1 MQIVQINKQRKHK
14 GQFTQ
19 EQLLKLMGDIDGQ
32 PDWRSDANT
41 AAAYYDGDQLPP
53 QVIQVLQQRGQPPEC
68 QNLIAPAIDSVL
80 GTEAKTRSDLRVE
93 ANFQNDETEK
103 LAEALNAEFYTVCQE
118 MRIDRVRSDAYAGQI
133 KTGLSW
139 VEVRRNPDVT
149 GSRYIAE
156 EINRNEVYWDWT
168 SRRPDLRDCRWL
180 MRKRWMDVDEA
191 IMLFPQ
197 RAEVLQCA
205 VGQLWDDFADTD
217 RLQGNDSDLEKGW
230 GEMQNWSRQ
239 ESEYMSVGRDRLMLY
254 VIYYRVYERIPMME
268 LPTGKFVEYDKNNIA
283 HAVAVGSGRVS
294 VTMQLVSFIRESWWA
309 GPYHLGDRACD
320 APQGMFPLV
329 PFWGFRKDKNGIP
342 YGLVSRMISAQN
354 SYNFRH
360 LKITWLMQA
369 KQIVMDDD
377 ATNMSREQVRE
388 EANRPDGVI
397 VLNADRKNKTKASD
411 ALQINSDSSVSAQQM
426 QVMEY
431 DRQNIQDC
439 AGIYSSYMGQD
450 SNAISGI
457 AVSNLVEQ
465 SSTTLAEINDN
476 YTMACN
482 ALGELILNYLLEDLK
497 KRTDYSIVINR
508 KDKRRRKIVTINVK
522 GDDGAITNDIS
533 RLDARIV
540 LAPIDSTPAYRAQLA
555 DRLIGIIQKLPAQ
568 AQSAVIDLVLE
579 LVEIPNKDEFVDR
592 VSRAMGTQDPEYM
605 TDEEK
610 QAAQQQAKLNE
621 FAQALQFKAQIAE
634 IQNKDADTAN
644 KQASANKSQ
653 ATADGQKYSDGLTMA
668 QTGQIMQQMQINQ
681 QQITEMGQQMMQ
693 MQQLIAQ
700 LVSSGARLELG
711 AKASA

>member
-1 MQIVQINKQRKHK
+1 MKIIEISKNRQHR

-19 EQLLKLMGDIDGQ
+19 EQLLNIMGDIDGQ
-32 PDWRSDANT
+32 PDWRTDANRCC
-41 AAAYYDGDQLPP
+41 AYYDGDQIPP
-53 QVIQVLQQRGQPPEC
+53 QVAAVLEERGQPVEC

-93 ANFQNDETEK
+93 ANYENDDMEK

-133 KTGLSW
+133 KAGLSW

-149 GSRYIAE
+149 GPRYIAE
-156 EINRNEVYWDWT
+156 QINRNEVDWDWL
-168 SRRPDLRDCRWL
+168 SKKPDLRDARWV
-180 MRKRWMDVDEA
+180 RRRRWIDLDEA
-191 IMLFPQ
+191 VMLFPQ
-197 RAEVLQCA
+197 RAETLKNA
-205 VGQLWDDFADTD
+205 VGTWDTFDDIERID
-217 RLQGNDSDLEKGW
+217 GDDVDLRSGW
-230 GEMQNWSRQ
+230 EERQTWSRN
-239 ESEYMSVGRDRLMLY
+239 EAEYLSTSRDRIMLY
-254 VIYYRVYERIPMME
+254 VIYYRVYERIPMLA
-268 LPTGKFVEYDKNNIA
+268 LPTGKMVEYDKNNIT
-283 HAVAVGSGRVS
+283 HAVAVASGRVK
-294 VTMQLVSFIRESWWA
+294 VEMRLVSFIRESWWA
-309 GPYHLGDRACD
+309 GPYHLGDRPCD

-329 PFWGFRKDKNGIP
+329 PFWGFRKDQSGVP

-360 LKITWLMQA
+360 LKVTWLLQA
-369 KQIVMDDD
+369 SQVIMDSD
-377 ATNMSREQVRE
+377 ATNMTAEQVRK
-388 EANRPDGVI
+388 EANRPDGVFI
-397 VLNADRKNKTKASD
+397 LNADRKNKTKAAD
-411 ALQINSDSSVSAQQM
+411 ALQINRDSSVSAQQM
-426 QVMEY
+426 QIMEY

-450 SNAISGI
+450 SSGVVSGI

-482 ALGELILNYLLEDLK
+482 ALGELVLNYLLEDLK
-497 KRTDYSIVINR
+497 QMTNYTIVVNR
-508 KDKRRRKIVTINVK
+508 KDKRRRKVVTINTP
-522 GDDGAITNDIS
+522 GDDGKITNDIS

-555 DRLIGIIQKLPAQ
+555 DRLIGIIQKLPPQ

-579 LVEIPNKDEFVDR
+579 LVEIPNKDEFIDR
-592 VSRAMGTQDPEYM
+592 VSRAMGTQDPQYM

-621 FAQALQFKAQIAE
+621 FAQALQFKQQIAE

-644 KQASANKSQ
+644 KQASASKSS
-653 ATADGQKYSDGLTMA
+653 ASANSQKYSDGLTMA
-668 QTGQIMQQMQINQ
+668 QTGQIMQQMEMTQQTITQ
-681 QQITEMGQQMMQ
+681 QGQQIQQL
-693 MQQLIAQ
+693 QQLIIQ
-700 LVSSGARLELG
+700 LVSSGAKMELG
-711 AKASA
+711 S

>member
-1 MQIVQINKQRKHK
+1 MKIIEISKNRQHR

-19 EQLLKLMGDIDGQ
+19 EQLLNIMGDIDGQ
-32 PDWRSDANT
+32 PDWRTDANRCC
-41 AAAYYDGDQLPP
+41 AYYDGDQIPP
-53 QVIQVLQQRGQPPEC
+53 QVAAVLEERGQPVEC

-80 GTEAKTRSDLRVE
+80 GTEAKTRSDMRVE
-93 ANFQNDETEK
+93 ANYENDDMEK

-133 KTGLSW
+133 KAGLSW

-149 GSRYIAE
+149 GPRYIAE
-156 EINRNEVYWDWT
+156 QINRNEVDWDWL
-168 SRRPDLRDCRWL
+168 SKKPDLRDARWV
-180 MRKRWMDVDEA
+180 RRRRWIDLDEA
-191 IMLFPQ
+191 VMLFPQ
-197 RAEVLQCA
+197 RAETLKNA
-205 VGQLWDDFADTD
+205 VGTWDTFDDIERID
-217 RLQGNDSDLEKGW
+217 GDDVDLRSGW
-230 GEMQNWSRQ
+230 EERQTWSRN
-239 ESEYMSVGRDRLMLY
+239 EAEYLSTSRDRIMLY
-254 VIYYRVYERIPMME
+254 VIYYRVYERIPMLA
-268 LPTGKFVEYDKNNIA
+268 LPTGKLVEYDKNNIT
-283 HAVAVGSGRVS
+283 HAVAVASGRVK
-294 VTMQLVSFIRESWWA
+294 VEMRLVSFIRESWWA
-309 GPYHLGDRACD
+309 GPYHLGDRPCD

-329 PFWGFRKDKNGIP
+329 PFWGFRKDQSGIP

-360 LKITWLMQA
+360 LKVTWLLQA
-369 KQIVMDDD
+369 SQVIMDSD
-377 ATNMSREQVRE
+377 ATNMTAEQVRK
-388 EANRPDGVI
+388 EANRPDGVF
-397 VLNADRKNKTKASD
+397 VLNADRKNKTKAAD
-411 ALQINSDSSVSAQQM
+411 ALQINRDSSVSAQQM
-426 QVMEY
+426 QIMEY

-450 SNAISGI
+450 SSGVVSGI

-482 ALGELILNYLLEDLK
+482 ALGELVLNYLLEDLK
-497 KRTDYSIVINR
+497 QITNYTIVVNR
-508 KDKRRRKIVTINVK
+508 KDKRRRKVVTINTP
-522 GDDGAITNDIS
+522 GDDGKITNDIS

-555 DRLIGIIQKLPAQ
+555 DRLIGIIQKLPPQ

-579 LVEIPNKDEFVDR
+579 LVEVPNKDEFVDR
-592 VSRAMGTQDPEYM
+592 VSRAMGTQDPQYM

-621 FAQALQFKAQIAE
+621 FAQALQFKQQIAE

-653 ATADGQKYSDGLTMA
+653 ASADGQKYSDGLTMA
-668 QTGQIMQQMQINQ
+668 QTGQIMQQMEMNQ
-681 QQITEMGQQMMQ
+681 QQISMMGEQMKQ
-693 MQQLIAQ
+693 MQSLITQLIT
-700 LVSSGARLELG
+700 SGARIEME
-711 AKASA
+711 KS

>member
-1 MQIVQINKQRKHK
+1 MKLIEISKNRQHR

-19 EQLLKLMGDIDGQ
+19 TQLLNLMGDIDGQ
-32 PDWRSDANT
+32 PDWRTDANRCC
-41 AAAYYDGDQLPP
+41 AYYDGDQIPP
-53 QVIQVLQQRGQPPEC
+53 QVAAVLEERGQPVEC

-93 ANFQNDETEK
+93 ANYENDDMEK

-133 KTGLSW
+133 KAGLSW

-149 GSRYIAE
+149 GPRYIAE
-156 EINRNEVYWDWT
+156 QINRNEVDWDWL
-168 SRRPDLRDCRWL
+168 SKKPDLRDARWV
-180 MRKRWMDVDEA
+180 RRRRWIDLDDAV
-191 IMLFPQ
+191 MLFPQ
-197 RAEVLQCA
+197 RAETLKNA
-205 VGQLWDDFADTD
+205 VGTWDTFDDIERID
-217 RLQGNDSDLEKGW
+217 GDDVDLRSGW
-230 GEMQNWSRQ
+230 EERQTWSRN
-239 ESEYMSVGRDRLMLY
+239 EAEYLSTSRDRIMLY
-254 VIYYRVYERIPMME
+254 VIYYRVYERIPMLA
-268 LPTGKFVEYDKNNIA
+268 LPTGKMVEYDKNNIT
-283 HAVAVGSGRVS
+283 HAVAVASGRVK
-294 VTMQLVSFIRESWWA
+294 VEMRLVSFIRESWWA
-309 GPYHLGDRACD
+309 GPYHLGDRPCD

-329 PFWGFRKDKNGIP
+329 PFWGFRKDQSGIP

-360 LKITWLMQA
+360 LKVTWLLQA
-369 KQIVMDDD
+369 SQVIMDSD
-377 ATNMSREQVRE
+377 ATNMTVEQVRK
-388 EANRPDGVI
+388 EANRPDGVFI
-397 VLNADRKNKTKASD
+397 LNADRKNKTKAAD
-411 ALQINSDSSVSAQQM
+411 ALQINRDSSVSAQQM
-426 QVMEY
+426 QIMEY

-450 SNAISGI
+450 SSGVVSGI

-482 ALGELILNYLLEDLK
+482 ALGELVLNYLLEDLK
-497 KRTDYSIVINR
+497 QMTNYTIVVNR
-508 KDKRRRKIVTINVK
+508 KDKRRRKVVTINTP
-522 GDDGAITNDIS
+522 GDDGKITNDIS

-555 DRLIGIIQKLPAQ
+555 DRLIGIIQKLPPQ

-579 LVEIPNKDEFVDR
+579 LVEIPNKDEFIDR
-592 VSRAMGTQDPEYM
+592 VSRAMGTQDPQYM

-621 FAQALQFKAQIAE
+621 FAQALQFKQQIAE
-634 IQNKDADTAN
+634 IQNKDADTAS

-653 ATADGQKYSDGLTMA
+653 ASADGQKYSDGLTMA
-668 QTGQIMQQMQINQ
+668 QTGQIMQQMELTQQTITQ
-681 QQITEMGQQMMQ
+681 QGQQI
-693 MQQLIAQ
+693 QQLQQII
-700 LVSSGARLELG
+700 LKFVNEKG
-711 AKASA
+711 

>member
-1 MQIVQINKQRKHK
+1 MKLIEISKNRQHR

-19 EQLLKLMGDIDGQ
+19 SQLLNLMGDIDGQ
-32 PDWRSDANT
+32 PDWRTDANRCS
-41 AAAYYDGDQLPP
+41 AYYDGDQIPP
-53 QVIQVLQQRGQPPEC
+53 QVAAVLEERGQPVEC

-93 ANFQNDETEK
+93 ANYENDDMEK

-133 KTGLSW
+133 KAGLSW

-149 GSRYIAE
+149 GPRYIAE
-156 EINRNEVYWDWT
+156 QINRNEVDWDWL
-168 SRRPDLRDCRWL
+168 SKKPDLRDARWV
-180 MRKRWMDVDEA
+180 RRRRWIDLDEA
-191 IMLFPQ
+191 VLLFPQ
-197 RAEVLQCA
+197 RAETLKNA
-205 VGQLWDDFADTD
+205 VGTWDTFDDIERID
-217 RLQGNDSDLEKGW
+217 GDDVDLRSGW
-230 GEMQNWSRQ
+230 EERQMWSRN
-239 ESEYMSVGRDRLMLY
+239 EAEYLSTSRDRIMLY
-254 VIYYRVYERIPMME
+254 VIYYRVYERIPMLA
-268 LPTGKFVEYDKNNIA
+268 LPTGKMVEYDKNNVA
-283 HAVAVGSGRVS
+283 HAVAVASGRVK
-294 VTMQLVSFIRESWWA
+294 VEMRLVSFIRESWWA
-309 GPYHLGDRACD
+309 GPYHLGDRPCD

-329 PFWGFRKDKNGIP
+329 PFWGFRKDQSGIP

-360 LKITWLMQA
+360 LKVTWLLQA
-369 KQIVMDDD
+369 SQVIMDSD
-377 ATNMSREQVRE
+377 ATNMTAEQVRK
-388 EANRPDGVI
+388 EANRPDGVF
-397 VLNADRKNKTKASD
+397 VLNADRKNKTKAAD
-411 ALQINSDSSVSAQQM
+411 ALQINRDSSVSAQQM

-450 SNAISGI
+450 TSGVVSGI

-482 ALGELILNYLLEDLK
+482 ALGELVLNYLLEDLK
-497 KRTDYSIVINR
+497 QKTSYTIVVNR
-508 KDKRRRKIVTINVK
+508 KDKRRRKVVTINTP
-522 GDDGAITNDIS
+522 GDDGKITNDIS

-555 DRLIGIIQKLPAQ
+555 DRLIGIIQKLPPQ

-579 LVEIPNKDEFVDR
+579 LVEIPNKDEFIDR
-592 VSRAMGTQDPEYM
+592 VSRALGTQDPQYM

-610 QAAQQQAKLNE
+610 QASQQQAKLNE
-621 FAQALQFKAQIAE
+621 FAQALQFKQQIAE
-634 IQNKDADTAN
+634 IQNKDADTAS

-653 ATADGQKYSDGLTMA
+653 ASADGQKYSDGLTMA
-668 QTGQIMQQMQINQ
+668 QTGQIMQQMELTQQTITQ
-681 QQITEMGQQMMQ
+681 QGQQIQQL
-693 MQQLIAQ
+693 QQLIIQ
-700 LVSSGARLELG
+700 IISRGPEIELQ
-711 AKASA
+711 K

>member
-1 MQIVQINKQRKHK
+1 MKLIEISKNRQHR

-19 EQLLKLMGDIDGQ
+19 TQLLNLMGDIDGQ
-32 PDWRSDANT
+32 PDWRTDANRCC
-41 AAAYYDGDQLPP
+41 AYYDGDQIPP
-53 QVIQVLQQRGQPPEC
+53 QVAAVLEERGQPVEC

-93 ANFQNDETEK
+93 ANYENDDMEK

-133 KTGLSW
+133 KAGLSW

-149 GSRYIAE
+149 GPRYIAE
-156 EINRNEVYWDWT
+156 QINRNEVDWDWL
-168 SRRPDLRDCRWL
+168 SKKPDLRDARWV
-180 MRKRWMDVDEA
+180 RRRRWIDLDEA
-191 IMLFPQ
+191 VMLFPQ
-197 RAEVLQCA
+197 RAETLKNA
-205 VGQLWDDFADTD
+205 VGTWDTFDDIERID
-217 RLQGNDSDLEKGW
+217 GDDVDLRSGW
-230 GEMQNWSRQ
+230 EERQTWSRN
-239 ESEYMSVGRDRLMLY
+239 EAEYLSTSRDRIMLY
-254 VIYYRVYERIPMME
+254 VIYYRVYERIPMLA
-268 LPTGKFVEYDKNNIA
+268 LPTGKMVEYDKNNIA
-283 HAVAVGSGRVS
+283 HAVAVASGRVK
-294 VTMQLVSFIRESWWA
+294 VEMRLVSFIRESWWA
-309 GPYHLGDRACD
+309 GPYHLGDRPCD

-329 PFWGFRKDKNGIP
+329 PFWGFRKDQSGIP

-360 LKITWLMQA
+360 LKVTWLLQA
-369 KQIVMDDD
+369 SQVIMDSD
-377 ATNMSREQVRE
+377 ATNMTAEQVRK
-388 EANRPDGVI
+388 EANRPDGVF
-397 VLNADRKNKTKASD
+397 VLNADRKNKAKAAD
-411 ALQINSDSSVSAQQM
+411 ALQINRDSSVSAQQM

-450 SNAISGI
+450 TSGVVSGI

-482 ALGELILNYLLEDLK
+482 ALGELVLNYLLEDLK
-497 KRTDYSIVINR
+497 QKTSYTIVVNR
-508 KDKRRRKIVTINVK
+508 KDKRRRKVVTINTP
-522 GDDGAITNDIS
+522 GDDGKITNDIS

-555 DRLIGIIQKLPAQ
+555 DRLIGIIQKLPPQ

-579 LVEIPNKDEFVDR
+579 LVEIPNKDEFIDR
-592 VSRAMGTQDPEYM
+592 VSRALGTQDPQYM

-610 QAAQQQAKLNE
+610 QASQQQAKLNE
-621 FAQALQFKAQIAE
+621 FAQALQFKQQIAE
-634 IQNKDADTAN
+634 IQNKDADTAS

-653 ATADGQKYSDGLTMA
+653 ASADGQKYSDGLTMA
-668 QTGQIMQQMQINQ
+668 QTGQIMQQMELTQQTITQQGAQIQ
-681 QQITEMGQQMMQ
+681 QL
-693 MQQLIAQ
+693 QQLIIQ
-700 LVSSGARLELG
+700 LVNNGAKRELG
-711 AKASA
+711 S

>member
-1 MQIVQINKQRKHK
+1 MKLIEISKNRQHR

-19 EQLLKLMGDIDGQ
+19 TQLLNLMGDIDGQ
-32 PDWRSDANT
+32 PDWRTDANRCC
-41 AAAYYDGDQLPP
+41 AYYDGDQIPP
-53 QVIQVLQQRGQPPEC
+53 QVAAVLEERGQPVEC

-93 ANFQNDETEK
+93 ANYENDDMEK

-133 KTGLSW
+133 KAGLSW

-149 GSRYIAE
+149 GPRYIAE
-156 EINRNEVYWDWT
+156 QINRNEVDWDWL
-168 SRRPDLRDCRWL
+168 SKKPDLRDARWV
-180 MRKRWMDVDEA
+180 RRRRWIDLDEA
-191 IMLFPQ
+191 VMLFPQ
-197 RAEVLQCA
+197 RAETLKNA
-205 VGQLWDDFADTD
+205 VGTWDTFDDIERID
-217 RLQGNDSDLEKGW
+217 GDDVDLRSGW
-230 GEMQNWSRQ
+230 EERQTWSRN
-239 ESEYMSVGRDRLMLY
+239 EAEYLSTSRDRIMLY
-254 VIYYRVYERIPMME
+254 VIYYRVYEHIPMLA
-268 LPTGKFVEYDKNNIA
+268 LPTGKMVEYDKNNIT
-283 HAVAVGSGRVS
+283 HAVAVASGRVKIE
-294 VTMQLVSFIRESWWA
+294 MRLVSFIRESWWA
-309 GPYHLGDRACD
+309 GPYHLGDRPCD

-329 PFWGFRKDKNGIP
+329 PFWGFRKDQSGIP

-360 LKITWLMQA
+360 LKVTWLLQA
-369 KQIVMDDD
+369 SQVIMDSD
-377 ATNMSREQVRE
+377 ATNMTAEQVRK
-388 EANRPDGVI
+388 EANRPDGVF
-397 VLNADRKNKTKASD
+397 VLNADRKNKTKAAD
-411 ALQINSDSSVSAQQM
+411 ALQINRDSSVSAQQM

-450 SNAISGI
+450 ASGVVSGI

-482 ALGELILNYLLEDLK
+482 ALGELVLNYLLEDLK
-497 KRTDYSIVINR
+497 QKTSYTIVVNR
-508 KDKRRRKIVTINVK
+508 KDKRRRKVVTINTP
-522 GDDGAITNDIS
+522 GDDGKITNDIS

-555 DRLIGIIQKLPAQ
+555 DRLIGIIQKLPPQ

-579 LVEIPNKDEFVDR
+579 LVEIPNKDEFIDR
-592 VSRAMGTQDPEYM
+592 VSRALGTQDPQYM

-610 QAAQQQAKLNE
+610 QASQQQAKLNE
-621 FAQALQFKAQIAE
+621 FAQALQFKQQIAE
-634 IQNKDADTAN
+634 IQNKDADTAS

-653 ATADGQKYSDGLTMA
+653 ASADGQKYSDGLTMA
-668 QTGQIMQQMQINQ
+668 QTGQIMQQMELTQQTITQ
-681 QQITEMGQQMMQ
+681 QGQQI
-693 MQQLIAQ
+693 QQLQQLVIQ
-700 LVSSGARLELG
+700 LVSGG
-711 AKASA
+711 AKMELES

>member
-1 MQIVQINKQRKHK
+1 MKLIEISKNRQHR

-19 EQLLKLMGDIDGQ
+19 SQLLNLMGDIDGQ
-32 PDWRSDANT
+32 PDWRTDANRCC
-41 AAAYYDGDQLPP
+41 AYYDGDQIPP
-53 QVIQVLQQRGQPPEC
+53 QVAAVLEERGQPVEC

-93 ANFQNDETEK
+93 ANYENDDMEK

-133 KTGLSW
+133 KAGLSW

-149 GSRYIAE
+149 GPRYIAE
-156 EINRNEVYWDWT
+156 QINRNEVDWDWL
-168 SRRPDLRDCRWL
+168 SKKPDLRDARWV
-180 MRKRWMDVDEA
+180 RRRRWIDLDEA
-191 IMLFPQ
+191 VMLFPQ
-197 RAEVLQCA
+197 RAETLKNA
-205 VGQLWDDFADTD
+205 VGTWDTFDDIERID
-217 RLQGNDSDLEKGW
+217 GDDVDLRSGW
-230 GEMQNWSRQ
+230 EERQTWSRN
-239 ESEYMSVGRDRLMLY
+239 EAEYLSTSRDRIMLY
-254 VIYYRVYERIPMME
+254 VIYYRVYERIPMLA
-268 LPTGKFVEYDKNNIA
+268 LPTGKMVEYDKNNIT
-283 HAVAVGSGRVS
+283 HAVAVASGRVK
-294 VTMQLVSFIRESWWA
+294 VEMRLISFIRESWWA
-309 GPYHLGDRACD
+309 GPYHLGDRPCD

-329 PFWGFRKDKNGIP
+329 PFWGFRKDQSGIP

-360 LKITWLMQA
+360 LKVTWLLQA
-369 KQIVMDDD
+369 SQVIMDSD
-377 ATNMSREQVRE
+377 ATNMTAEQVRK
-388 EANRPDGVI
+388 EANRPDGVF
-397 VLNADRKNKTKASD
+397 VLNADRKNKTKAAD
-411 ALQINSDSSVSAQQM
+411 ALQINRDSSVSAQQM

-450 SNAISGI
+450 TSGVVSGI

-482 ALGELILNYLLEDLK
+482 ALGELVLNYLLEDLK
-497 KRTDYSIVINR
+497 QKTSYTIVVNR
-508 KDKRRRKIVTINVK
+508 KDKRRRKVVTINTP
-522 GDDGAITNDIS
+522 GDDGKITNNIS

-555 DRLIGIIQKLPAQ
+555 DRLIGIIQKLPPQ

-579 LVEIPNKDEFVDR
+579 LVEIPNKDEFIDR
-592 VSRAMGTQDPEYM
+592 VSRALGTQDPQYM

-610 QAAQQQAKLNE
+610 KASQQQAKLNE
-621 FAQALQFKAQIAE
+621 FAQALQFKQQIAE
-634 IQNKDADTAN
+634 IQNKDADTAS

-653 ATADGQKYSDGLTMA
+653 ASADGQKYADGLTMA
-668 QTGQIMQQMQINQ
+668 QTGQIMQQMELTQQTITQ
-681 QQITEMGQQMMQ
+681 QGQQIQQL
-693 MQQLIAQ
+693 QQLIIQ
-700 LVSSGARLELG
+700 VLNDG
-711 AKASA
+711 AKMERE

>member
-1 MQIVQINKQRKHK
+1 MKLIEISKNRQHR

-19 EQLLKLMGDIDGQ
+19 TQLLNLMGDIDGQ
-32 PDWRSDANT
+32 PDWRTDANRCC
-41 AAAYYDGDQLPP
+41 AYYDGDQIPP
-53 QVIQVLQQRGQPPEC
+53 QVAAVLEERGQPVEC

-93 ANFQNDETEK
+93 ANYENDDMET

-133 KTGLSW
+133 KAGLSW

-149 GSRYIAE
+149 GPRYIAE
-156 EINRNEVYWDWT
+156 QINRNEVDWDWL
-168 SRRPDLRDCRWL
+168 SKKPDLRDARWV
-180 MRKRWMDVDEA
+180 RRRRWIDLDEA
-191 IMLFPQ
+191 VMLFPQ
-197 RAEVLQCA
+197 RAETLKNA
-205 VGQLWDDFADTD
+205 VGTWDTFDDIERID
-217 RLQGNDSDLEKGW
+217 GDDVNLRNGW
-230 GEMQNWSRQ
+230 EERQTWSRN
-239 ESEYMSVGRDRLMLY
+239 EAEYLSTSRDRIMLY
-254 VIYYRVYERIPMME
+254 VIYYRVYERIPMLA
-268 LPTGKFVEYDKNNIA
+268 LPTGKMVEYDKNNVA
-283 HAVAVGSGRVS
+283 HAVAVASGRVK
-294 VTMQLVSFIRESWWA
+294 VEMRLVSFIRESWWA
-309 GPYHLGDRACD
+309 GPYHLGDRPCD

-329 PFWGFRKDKNGIP
+329 PFWGFRKDQSGIP

-360 LKITWLMQA
+360 LKVTWLLQA
-369 KQIVMDDD
+369 SQVIMDSD
-377 ATNMSREQVRE
+377 ATNMTAEQVRK
-388 EANRPDGVI
+388 EANRPDGVF
-397 VLNADRKNKTKASD
+397 VLNADRKNKTKAAD
-411 ALQINSDSSVSAQQM
+411 ALQINRDSSVSAQQM

-450 SNAISGI
+450 TSGVVSGI

-482 ALGELILNYLLEDLK
+482 ALGELVLNYLLEDLK
-497 KRTDYSIVINR
+497 QKTSYTIVVNR
-508 KDKRRRKIVTINVK
+508 KDKRRRKVVTINTP
-522 GDDGAITNDIS
+522 GDDGKITNDIS

-555 DRLIGIIQKLPAQ
+555 DRLIGIIQKLPPQ

-579 LVEIPNKDEFVDR
+579 LVEIPNKDEFIDR
-592 VSRAMGTQDPEYM
+592 VSRALGTQDPQYM

-610 QAAQQQAKLNE
+610 QASQKQAKLNE
-621 FAQALQFKAQIAE
+621 FAQALQFKQQIAE
-634 IQNKDADTAN
+634 IQNKDADTAS

-653 ATADGQKYSDGLTMA
+653 ASADGQKYSDGLTMA
-668 QTGQIMQQMQINQ
+668 QTGQIMQQMELNQ
-681 QQITEMGQQMMQ
+681 QTITQQGAQIQQL
-693 MQQLIAQ
+693 QQLIIQ
-700 LVSSGARLELG
+700 LVSKGAKLEL
-711 AKASA
+711 

>member
-19 EQLLKLMGDIDGQ
+19 QQLLKLMGDIDGQ

-93 ANFQNDETEK
+93 ANYQNDETEQ

-118 MRIDRVRSDAYAGQI
+118 MRIDRTRSDAYAEQV

-149 GSRYIAE
+149 GTRYIAE
-156 EINRNEVYWDWT
+156 TVNRNEVYWDWT

-180 MRKRWMDVDEA
+180 MRKRWMDLDEA
-191 IMLFPQ
+191 VMLFPQ
-197 RAEVLQCA
+197 RAEVLKCA
-205 VGQLWDDFADTD
+205 VGNLWDDFADTD
-217 RLQGNDSDLEKGW
+217 RLEGSDSDLLKGW

-294 VTMQLVSFIRESWWA
+294 VIMQLVSFIRESWWA
-309 GPYHLGDRACD
+309 GPYHLGDRPCD

-360 LKITWLMQA
+360 LKITWLLQA
-369 KQIVMDDD
+369 KQIIMDGD
-377 ATNMSREQVRE
+377 ATNMAVNQVRE

-397 VLNADRKNKTKASD
+397 LLNPDRANKKTIAET
-411 ALQINSDSSVSAQQM
+411 LQINSDNSVSQQQM
-426 QVMEY
+426 QIMEY

-497 KRTDYSIVINR
+497 KRTDYKIVINR
-508 KDKRRRKIVTINVK
+508 KDKRRRKVVTVNIK
-522 GDDGAITNDIS
+522 GDDGMISNDIT

-555 DRLIGIIQKLPAQ
+555 DRLIGIIQKLPPQ

-592 VSRAMGTQDPEYM
+592 VSRAMGTQDPQYM

-621 FAQALQFKAQIAE
+621 FAQALQFKQQIAE

-644 KQASANKSQ
+644 KQASASKSN
-653 ATADGQKYSDGLTMA
+653 ASANSQKYSDGLTMA
-668 QTGQIMQQMQINQ
+668 QTGQIMQQMELTQQTITQ
-681 QQITEMGQQMMQ
+681 QGQQIQHL
-693 MQQLIAQ
+693 QQLVIQ
-700 LVSSGARLELG
+700 LISGGVKVELG
-711 AKASA
+711 A

>member
-1 MQIVQINKQRKHK
+1 MKLIEISKNRQHR

-19 EQLLKLMGDIDGQ
+19 TQLLNLMGDIDGQ
-32 PDWRSDANT
+32 PDWRTDANRCC
-41 AAAYYDGDQLPP
+41 AYYDGDQIPP
-53 QVIQVLQQRGQPPEC
+53 QVAAVLEERGQPVEC

-93 ANFQNDETEK
+93 ANYENDDMEK

-133 KTGLSW
+133 KAGLSW

-149 GSRYIAE
+149 GPRYIAE
-156 EINRNEVYWDWT
+156 QINRNEVDWDWL
-168 SRRPDLRDCRWL
+168 SKKPDLRDARWV
-180 MRKRWMDVDEA
+180 RRRRWIDLDEA
-191 IMLFPQ
+191 VMLFPQ
-197 RAEVLQCA
+197 RAETLKNA
-205 VGQLWDDFADTD
+205 VGTWDTFDDIERID
-217 RLQGNDSDLEKGW
+217 GDDVDLRSGW
-230 GEMQNWSRQ
+230 EERQTWSRN
-239 ESEYMSVGRDRLMLY
+239 EAEYLSTSRDRIMLY
-254 VIYYRVYERIPMME
+254 VIYYRVYERIPMLA
-268 LPTGKFVEYDKNNIA
+268 LPTGKMVEYDKNNIA
-283 HAVAVGSGRVS
+283 HAVAVASGRVK
-294 VTMQLVSFIRESWWA
+294 VEMRLVSFIRESWWA
-309 GPYHLGDRACD
+309 GPYHLGDRPCD

-329 PFWGFRKDKNGIP
+329 PFWGFRKDQSGIP

-360 LKITWLMQA
+360 LKVTWLLQA
-369 KQIVMDDD
+369 SQVIMDND
-377 ATNMSREQVRE
+377 ATNMTAEQVRK
-388 EANRPDGVI
+388 EANRPDGVF
-397 VLNADRKNKTKASD
+397 VLNADRKNKTKAAD
-411 ALQINSDSSVSAQQM
+411 ALQINRDSSVSAQQM

-450 SNAISGI
+450 TSGVVSGI

-482 ALGELILNYLLEDLK
+482 ALGELVLNYLLEDLK
-497 KRTDYSIVINR
+497 QKTSYTIVVNR
-508 KDKRRRKIVTINVK
+508 KDKRRRKVVTINTP
-522 GDDGAITNDIS
+522 GDDGKITNDIS

-555 DRLIGIIQKLPAQ
+555 DRLIGIIQKLPPQ

-579 LVEIPNKDEFVDR
+579 LVEIPNKDEFIDR
-592 VSRAMGTQDPEYM
+592 VSRALGTQDPQYM

-610 QAAQQQAKLNE
+610 QASQQQAKLNE
-621 FAQALQFKAQIAE
+621 FAQVLQFKQQIAE
-634 IQNKDADTAN
+634 IQNKDADTAS

-653 ATADGQKYSDGLTMA
+653 ASADGQKYSDGLTMA
-668 QTGQIMQQMQINQ
+668 QTGQIMQQMELTQQTITQ
-681 QQITEMGQQMMQ
+681 QGQQIQQL
-693 MQQLIAQ
+693 QQLIIQ
-700 LVSSGARLELG
+700 IISRGPEVELQ
-711 AKASA
+711 K

>member
-1 MQIVQINKQRKHK
+1 MKLIEISKNRQHR

-19 EQLLKLMGDIDGQ
+19 TQLLNLMGDIDGQ
-32 PDWRSDANT
+32 PDWRTDANRCC
-41 AAAYYDGDQLPP
+41 AYYDGDQIPP
-53 QVIQVLQQRGQPPEC
+53 QVAAVLEERGQPVEC

-93 ANFQNDETEK
+93 ANYENDDMEK

-133 KTGLSW
+133 KAGLSW

-149 GSRYIAE
+149 GPRYIAE
-156 EINRNEVYWDWT
+156 QINRNEVDWDWL
-168 SRRPDLRDCRWL
+168 SKKPDLRDARWV
-180 MRKRWMDVDEA
+180 RRRRWIDLDEA
-191 IMLFPQ
+191 VMLFPQ
-197 RAEVLQCA
+197 RAETLKNA
-205 VGQLWDDFADTD
+205 VGTWDTFDDIERID
-217 RLQGNDSDLEKGW
+217 GDDVDLRSGW
-230 GEMQNWSRQ
+230 EERQTWSRN
-239 ESEYMSVGRDRLMLY
+239 EAEYLSTSRDRIMLY
-254 VIYYRVYERIPMME
+254 VIYYRVYERIPMLA
-268 LPTGKFVEYDKNNIA
+268 LPTGKMVEYDKNNVA
-283 HAVAVGSGRVS
+283 HAVAVASGRVK
-294 VTMQLVSFIRESWWA
+294 VEMRLVSFIRESWWA
-309 GPYHLGDRACD
+309 GPYHLGDRPCD

-329 PFWGFRKDKNGIP
+329 PFWGFRKDQSGIP

-360 LKITWLMQA
+360 LKVTWLLQA
-369 KQIVMDDD
+369 SQVIMDSD
-377 ATNMSREQVRE
+377 ATNMTAEQVRK
-388 EANRPDGVI
+388 EANRPDGVF
-397 VLNADRKNKTKASD
+397 VLNADRKNKTKAAD
-411 ALQINSDSSVSAQQM
+411 ALQINRDSSVSAQQM

-450 SNAISGI
+450 TSGVVSGI

-482 ALGELILNYLLEDLK
+482 ALGELVLNYLLEDLK
-497 KRTDYSIVINR
+497 QKTSYTIVVNR
-508 KDKRRRKIVTINVK
+508 KDKRRRKVVTINTP
-522 GDDGAITNDIS
+522 GDDGKITNDIS

-555 DRLIGIIQKLPAQ
+555 DRLIGIIQKLPPQ

-579 LVEIPNKDEFVDR
+579 LVEIPNKDEFIDR
-592 VSRAMGTQDPEYM
+592 VSRALGTQDPQYM

-610 QAAQQQAKLNE
+610 QASQQQAKLNE
-621 FAQALQFKAQIAE
+621 FAQALQFKQQIAE
-634 IQNKDADTAN
+634 IKNKDADTAS

-653 ATADGQKYSDGLTMA
+653 ASADGQKYSDGLTMA
-668 QTGQIMQQMQINQ
+668 QTGQIMQQMELTQQTITQ
-681 QQITEMGQQMMQ
+681 QGQQIQQL
-693 MQQLIAQ
+693 QQLIIQ
-700 LVSSGARLELG
+700 IISRGPEVELQ
-711 AKASA
+711 K

>member
-1 MQIVQINKQRKHK
+1 MKLIEISKNRQHR

-19 EQLLKLMGDIDGQ
+19 TQLLNLMGDIDGQ
-32 PDWRSDANT
+32 PDWRTDANRCC
-41 AAAYYDGDQLPP
+41 AYYDGDQIPP
-53 QVIQVLQQRGQPPEC
+53 QVAAVLEERGQPVEC

-93 ANFQNDETEK
+93 ANYENDDMEK

-133 KTGLSW
+133 KAGLSW

-149 GSRYIAE
+149 GPRYIAE
-156 EINRNEVYWDWT
+156 QINRNEVDWDWL
-168 SRRPDLRDCRWL
+168 SKKPDLRDARWV
-180 MRKRWMDVDEA
+180 RRRRWIDLDEA
-191 IMLFPQ
+191 VMLFPQ
-197 RAEVLQCA
+197 RAETLKNA
-205 VGQLWDDFADTD
+205 VGTWDTFDDIERID
-217 RLQGNDSDLEKGW
+217 GDDVDLRSGW
-230 GEMQNWSRQ
+230 EERQTWSRN
-239 ESEYMSVGRDRLMLY
+239 EAEYLSTSRDRIMLY
-254 VIYYRVYERIPMME
+254 VIYYRVYERIPMLA
-268 LPTGKFVEYDKNNIA
+268 LPTGKMVEYDKNNVA
-283 HAVAVGSGRVS
+283 HAVAVASGRVK
-294 VTMQLVSFIRESWWA
+294 VEMRLVSFIRESWWA
-309 GPYHLGDRACD
+309 GPYHLGDRPCD

-329 PFWGFRKDKNGIP
+329 PFWGFRKDQSGIP

-360 LKITWLMQA
+360 LKVTWLLQA
-369 KQIVMDDD
+369 SQVIMDSD
-377 ATNMSREQVRE
+377 ATNMTAEQVRK
-388 EANRPDGVI
+388 EANRPDGVF
-397 VLNADRKNKTKASD
+397 VLNADRKNKTKAAD
-411 ALQINSDSSVSAQQM
+411 ALQINRDSSVSAQQM

-450 SNAISGI
+450 TSGVVSGI

-482 ALGELILNYLLEDLK
+482 ALGELVLNYLLEDLK
-497 KRTDYSIVINR
+497 QKTSYTIVVNR
-508 KDKRRRKIVTINVK
+508 KDKRRRKVVTINTP
-522 GDDGAITNDIS
+522 GDDGKITNDIS

-555 DRLIGIIQKLPAQ
+555 DRLIGIIQKLPPQ

-579 LVEIPNKDEFVDR
+579 LVEIPNKDEFIDR
-592 VSRAMGTQDPEYM
+592 VSRALGTQDPQYM

-610 QAAQQQAKLNE
+610 QVSQQQAKLNE
-621 FAQALQFKAQIAE
+621 FAQALQFKQQIAE
-634 IQNKDADTAN
+634 IQNKDADTAS

-653 ATADGQKYSDGLTMA
+653 ASADGQKYSDGLTMA
-668 QTGQIMQQMQINQ
+668 QTGQIMQQMELNQ
-681 QQITEMGQQMMQ
+681 QTITQQGAQIQQL
-693 MQQLIAQ
+693 QQLIIQ
-700 LVSSGARLELG
+700 LVSKGAKLEL
-711 AKASA
+711 

>member
-568 AQSAVIDLVLE
+568 AQTAVIDLVLE

-681 QQITEMGQQMMQ
+681 QQITEMGQQMVQ

>member
-1 MQIVQINKQRKHK
+1 MKLIEISKNRQHR

-19 EQLLKLMGDIDGQ
+19 TQLLNLMGDIDGQ
-32 PDWRSDANT
+32 PDWRTDANRCC
-41 AAAYYDGDQLPP
+41 AYYDGDQIPP
-53 QVIQVLQQRGQPPEC
+53 QVAAVLEERGQPVEC

-93 ANFQNDETEK
+93 ANYENDDMEK

-133 KTGLSW
+133 KAGLSW

-149 GSRYIAE
+149 GPRYIAE
-156 EINRNEVYWDWT
+156 QINRNEVDWDWL
-168 SRRPDLRDCRWL
+168 SKKPDLRDARWV
-180 MRKRWMDVDEA
+180 RRRRWIDLDEA
-191 IMLFPQ
+191 VMLFPQ
-197 RAEVLQCA
+197 RAETLKNA
-205 VGQLWDDFADTD
+205 VGTWDTFDDIERID
-217 RLQGNDSDLEKGW
+217 GDDVDLRSGWEERLT
-230 GEMQNWSRQ
+230 WSRN
-239 ESEYMSVGRDRLMLY
+239 EAEYLSTSRDRIMLY
-254 VIYYRVYERIPMME
+254 VIYYRVYERIPMLA
-268 LPTGKFVEYDKNNIA
+268 LPTGKMVEYDKNNIA
-283 HAVAVGSGRVS
+283 HAVAVASGRVK
-294 VTMQLVSFIRESWWA
+294 VEMRLVSFIRESWWA
-309 GPYHLGDRACD
+309 GPYHLGDRPCD

-329 PFWGFRKDKNGIP
+329 PFWGFRKDQSGIP

-360 LKITWLMQA
+360 LKVTWLLQA
-369 KQIVMDDD
+369 SQVIMDSD
-377 ATNMSREQVRE
+377 ATNMTAEQVRK
-388 EANRPDGVI
+388 EANRPDGVF
-397 VLNADRKNKTKASD
+397 VLNADRKNKTKAAD
-411 ALQINSDSSVSAQQM
+411 ALQINRDSSVSAQQM

-450 SNAISGI
+450 TSGVVSGI

-482 ALGELILNYLLEDLK
+482 ALGELVLNYLLEDLK
-497 KRTDYSIVINR
+497 QKTSYTIVVNR
-508 KDKRRRKIVTINVK
+508 KDKRRRKVVTINTP
-522 GDDGAITNDIS
+522 GDDGKITNDIS

-555 DRLIGIIQKLPAQ
+555 DRLIGIIQKLPPQ

-579 LVEIPNKDEFVDR
+579 LVEIPNKDEFIDR
-592 VSRAMGTQDPEYM
+592 VSRALGTQDPQYM

-610 QAAQQQAKLNE
+610 QASQQQAKLNE
-621 FAQALQFKAQIAE
+621 FAQALQFKQQIAE
-634 IQNKDADTAN
+634 IQNKDADTAS

-653 ATADGQKYSDGLTMA
+653 ASADGQKYSDGLTMA
-668 QTGQIMQQMQINQ
+668 QTGQIMQQMELNQ
-681 QQITEMGQQMMQ
+681 QTITQQGAQIQQL
-693 MQQLIAQ
+693 QQLIIQ
-700 LVSSGARLELG
+700 LVSKGAKLEL
-711 AKASA
+711 

>member
-1 MQIVQINKQRKHK
+1 MKLIEISKNRQRR

-19 EQLLKLMGDIDGQ
+19 TQLLNLMGDIDGQ
-32 PDWRSDANT
+32 PDWRTDANRCC
-41 AAAYYDGDQLPP
+41 AYYDGDQIPP
-53 QVIQVLQQRGQPPEC
+53 QVAAVLEERGQPVEC

-93 ANFQNDETEK
+93 ANYENDDMEK

-133 KTGLSW
+133 KAGLSW

-149 GSRYIAE
+149 GPRYIAE
-156 EINRNEVYWDWT
+156 QINRNEVDWDWL
-168 SRRPDLRDCRWL
+168 SKKPDLRDARWV
-180 MRKRWMDVDEA
+180 RRRRWIDLDEA
-191 IMLFPQ
+191 VMLFPQ
-197 RAEVLQCA
+197 RAETLKNA
-205 VGQLWDDFADTD
+205 VGTWDTFDDIERID
-217 RLQGNDSDLEKGW
+217 GDDVDLRSGW
-230 GEMQNWSRQ
+230 EERQTWSRN
-239 ESEYMSVGRDRLMLY
+239 EAEYLSTSRDRIMLY
-254 VIYYRVYERIPMME
+254 VIYYRVYERIPMLA
-268 LPTGKFVEYDKNNIA
+268 LPTGKMVEYDKNNIA
-283 HAVAVGSGRVS
+283 HAVAVASGRVK
-294 VTMQLVSFIRESWWA
+294 VEMRLVSFIRESWWA
-309 GPYHLGDRACD
+309 GPYHLGDRPCD

-329 PFWGFRKDKNGIP
+329 PFWGFRKDQSGIP

-360 LKITWLMQA
+360 LKVTWLLQA
-369 KQIVMDDD
+369 SQVIMDSD
-377 ATNMSREQVRE
+377 ATNMTAEQVRK
-388 EANRPDGVI
+388 EANRPDGVF
-397 VLNADRKNKTKASD
+397 VLNADRKNKTKAAD
-411 ALQINSDSSVSAQQM
+411 ALQINRDSSVSAQQM

-450 SNAISGI
+450 TSGVVSGI

-482 ALGELILNYLLEDLK
+482 ALGELVLNYLLEDLK
-497 KRTDYSIVINR
+497 QKTSYTIVVNR
-508 KDKRRRKIVTINVK
+508 KEKRRRKVVTINTP
-522 GDDGAITNDIS
+522 GDDGKITNDIS

-555 DRLIGIIQKLPAQ
+555 DRLIGIIQKLPPQ

-579 LVEIPNKDEFVDR
+579 LVEIPNKDEFIDR
-592 VSRAMGTQDPEYM
+592 VSRALGTQDPQYM

-610 QAAQQQAKLNE
+610 QASQQQAKLNE
-621 FAQALQFKAQIAE
+621 FAQALQFKQQIAE
-634 IQNKDADTAN
+634 IQNKDADTAS

-653 ATADGQKYSDGLTMA
+653 ASADGQKYSDGLTMA
-668 QTGQIMQQMQINQ
+668 QTGQIMQQMELTQQTITQ
-681 QQITEMGQQMMQ
+681 QGQQIQQL
-693 MQQLIAQ
+693 QQLIIQ
-700 LVSSGARLELG
+700 IISRGPEVELQ
-711 AKASA
+711 K

>member
-1 MQIVQINKQRKHK
+1 MKLIEISKNRQHR

-19 EQLLKLMGDIDGQ
+19 SQLLNLMGDIDGQ
-32 PDWRSDANT
+32 PDWRTDANRCS
-41 AAAYYDGDQLPP
+41 AYYDGDQIPP
-53 QVIQVLQQRGQPPEC
+53 QVAAVLEERGQPVEC

-93 ANFQNDETEK
+93 ANYENDDMEK

-133 KTGLSW
+133 KAGLSW

-149 GSRYIAE
+149 GPRYIAE
-156 EINRNEVYWDWT
+156 QINRNEVDWDWL
-168 SRRPDLRDCRWL
+168 SKKPDLRDARWV
-180 MRKRWMDVDEA
+180 RRRRWIDLDEA
-191 IMLFPQ
+191 VMLFPQ
-197 RAEVLQCA
+197 RAETLKNA
-205 VGQLWDDFADTD
+205 VGTWDTFDDIERID
-217 RLQGNDSDLEKGW
+217 GDDVDLRSGW
-230 GEMQNWSRQ
+230 EERQTWSRN
-239 ESEYMSVGRDRLMLY
+239 EAEYLSTSRDRIMLY
-254 VIYYRVYERIPMME
+254 VIYYRVYERIPMLA
-268 LPTGKFVEYDKNNIA
+268 LPTGKMVEYDKNNVA
-283 HAVAVGSGRVS
+283 HAVAVSSGRVK
-294 VTMQLVSFIRESWWA
+294 VEMRLVSFIRESWWA
-309 GPYHLGDRACD
+309 GPYHLGDRPCD

-329 PFWGFRKDKNGIP
+329 PFWGFRKDQSGIP

-360 LKITWLMQA
+360 LKVTWLLQA
-369 KQIVMDDD
+369 SQVIMDSD
-377 ATNMSREQVRE
+377 ATNMTAEQVRK
-388 EANRPDGVI
+388 EANRPDGVF
-397 VLNADRKNKTKASD
+397 VLNADRKNKTKAAD
-411 ALQINSDSSVSAQQM
+411 ALQINRDSSVSAQQM

-450 SNAISGI
+450 TSGVVSGI

-482 ALGELILNYLLEDLK
+482 ALGELVLNYLLEDLK
-497 KRTDYSIVINR
+497 QKTSYTIVVNR
-508 KDKRRRKIVTINVK
+508 KDKRRRKVVTINTP
-522 GDDGAITNDIS
+522 GDDGKITNDIS

-555 DRLIGIIQKLPAQ
+555 DRLIGIIQKLPPQ

-579 LVEIPNKDEFVDR
+579 LVEIPNKDEFIDR
-592 VSRAMGTQDPEYM
+592 VSRALGTQDPQYM

-610 QAAQQQAKLNE
+610 QASQQQAKLNE
-621 FAQALQFKAQIAE
+621 FAQALQFKQQIAE
-634 IQNKDADTAN
+634 IQNKDADTAS

-653 ATADGQKYSDGLTMA
+653 ASADGQKYSDGLTMA
-668 QTGQIMQQMQINQ
+668 QTGQIMQQMELTQQTITQ
-681 QQITEMGQQMMQ
+681 QGQQI
-693 MQQLIAQ
+693 QQLQQLVIQ
-700 LVSSGARLELG
+700 LVSGG
-711 AKASA
+711 AKMELES

>member
-1 MQIVQINKQRKHK
+1 MKLIEISKNRQHR

-19 EQLLKLMGDIDGQ
+19 TRLLNLMGDIDGQ
-32 PDWRSDANT
+32 PDWRTDANRCC
-41 AAAYYDGDQLPP
+41 AYYDGDQIPP
-53 QVIQVLQQRGQPPEC
+53 QVAAVLEERGQPVEC

-93 ANFQNDETEK
+93 ANYENDDMEK

-133 KTGLSW
+133 KAGLSW

-149 GSRYIAE
+149 GPRYIAE
-156 EINRNEVYWDWT
+156 QINRNEVDWDWL
-168 SRRPDLRDCRWL
+168 SKKPDLRDARWV
-180 MRKRWMDVDEA
+180 RRRRWIDLDEA
-191 IMLFPQ
+191 VMLFPQ
-197 RAEVLQCA
+197 RAETLKNA
-205 VGQLWDDFADTD
+205 VGTWDTFDDIERID
-217 RLQGNDSDLEKGW
+217 GDDVDLRSGW
-230 GEMQNWSRQ
+230 EERQTWSRN
-239 ESEYMSVGRDRLMLY
+239 EAEYLSTSRDRIMLY
-254 VIYYRVYERIPMME
+254 VIYYRVYERIPMLA
-268 LPTGKFVEYDKNNIA
+268 LPTGKMVEYDKNNIA
-283 HAVAVGSGRVS
+283 HAVAVASGRVK
-294 VTMQLVSFIRESWWA
+294 VEMRLVSFIRESWWA
-309 GPYHLGDRACD
+309 GPYHLGDRPCD

-329 PFWGFRKDKNGIP
+329 PFWGFRKDQNGIP

-360 LKITWLMQA
+360 LKVTWLLQA
-369 KQIVMDDD
+369 SQVIMDSD
-377 ATNMSREQVRE
+377 ATNMTAEQVRK
-388 EANRPDGVI
+388 EANRPDGVF
-397 VLNADRKNKTKASD
+397 VLNADRKNKTKAAD
-411 ALQINSDSSVSAQQM
+411 ALQINRDSSVSAQQM

-450 SNAISGI
+450 TSGVVSGI

-482 ALGELILNYLLEDLK
+482 ALGELVLNYLLEDLK
-497 KRTDYSIVINR
+497 QKTSYTIVVNR
-508 KDKRRRKIVTINVK
+508 KDKRRRKVVTINTP
-522 GDDGAITNDIS
+522 GDDGKITNDIS

-555 DRLIGIIQKLPAQ
+555 DRLIGIIQKLPPQ

-579 LVEIPNKDEFVDR
+579 LVEIPNKDEFIDR
-592 VSRAMGTQDPEYM
+592 VSRALGTQDPQYM

-610 QAAQQQAKLNE
+610 RASQQQAKLNE
-621 FAQALQFKAQIAE
+621 FAQALQFKQQIAE

-644 KQASANKSQ
+644 KQASAHKSQ
-653 ATADGQKYSDGLTMA
+653 ASADGQKYSDGLTMA
-668 QTGQIMQQMQINQ
+668 QTGQIMQQMELTQQTITQ
-681 QQITEMGQQMMQ
+681 QGQQI
-693 MQQLIAQ
+693 QQLQQLVIQ
-700 LVSSGARLELG
+700 LVSGGAKMELG
-711 AKASA
+711 S

>member
-1 MQIVQINKQRKHK
+1 MKIIEISKNRQHR

-19 EQLLKLMGDIDGQ
+19 EQLLNIMGDIDGQ
-32 PDWRSDANT
+32 PDWRTDANRCC
-41 AAAYYDGDQLPP
+41 AYYDGDQIPP
-53 QVIQVLQQRGQPPEC
+53 QVAAVLEERGQPVEC

-93 ANFQNDETEK
+93 ANYENDDMEK

-118 MRIDRVRSDAYAGQI
+118 MRIERVRSDAYAGQI
-133 KTGLSW
+133 KAGLSW

-149 GSRYIAE
+149 GPRYIAE
-156 EINRNEVYWDWT
+156 QINRNEVDWDWL
-168 SRRPDLRDCRWL
+168 SKKPDLRDARWV
-180 MRKRWMDVDEA
+180 RRRRWIDLDEA
-191 IMLFPQ
+191 VMLFPQ
-197 RAEVLQCA
+197 RAETLKNA
-205 VGQLWDDFADTD
+205 VGTWDTFDDIERID
-217 RLQGNDSDLEKGW
+217 GDDVDLRSGW
-230 GEMQNWSRQ
+230 EERQTWSRN
-239 ESEYMSVGRDRLMLY
+239 EAEYLSTSRDRIMLY
-254 VIYYRVYERIPMME
+254 VIYYRVYERIPMLA
-268 LPTGKFVEYDKNNIA
+268 LPTGKMVEYDKNNIT
-283 HAVAVGSGRVS
+283 HAVAVASGRVK
-294 VTMQLVSFIRESWWA
+294 VEMRLVSFIRESWWA
-309 GPYHLGDRACD
+309 GPYHLGDRPCD

-329 PFWGFRKDKNGIP
+329 PFWGFRKDQSGIP

-360 LKITWLMQA
+360 IKVTWLLQA
-369 KQIVMDDD
+369 SQVIMDSD
-377 ATNMSREQVRE
+377 ATNMTAEQVRK
-388 EANRPDGVI
+388 EANRPDGVFI
-397 VLNADRKNKTKASD
+397 LNAERKNKTKAAD
-411 ALQINSDSSVSAQQM
+411 ALQINRDSSVSAQQM
-426 QVMEY
+426 QIMEY

-450 SNAISGI
+450 SSGVVSGI

-482 ALGELILNYLLEDLK
+482 ALGELVLNYLLEDLK
-497 KRTDYSIVINR
+497 QMTNYTIVVNR
-508 KDKRRRKIVTINVK
+508 KDKRRRKVVTINTL
-522 GDDGAITNDIS
+522 GDDGKITNDIS

-555 DRLIGIIQKLPAQ
+555 DRLIGIIQKLPPQ

-579 LVEIPNKDEFVDR
+579 LVEIPNKDEFIDR
-592 VSRAMGTQDPEYM
+592 ISRAMGTQDPQYM

-621 FAQALQFKAQIAE
+621 FAQALQFKQQIAE

-653 ATADGQKYSDGLTMA
+653 ASADGQKYSDGLTMA
-668 QTGQIMQQMQINQ
+668 QTGQIMQQMELTQQTITQ
-681 QQITEMGQQMMQ
+681 QGQQI
-693 MQQLIAQ
+693 QQLQQ
-700 LVSSGARLELG
+700 LVIQLVNGGGE
-711 AKASA
+711 

>member
-1 MQIVQINKQRKHK
+1 MKLIEISKNRQHR

-19 EQLLKLMGDIDGQ
+19 TQLLNLMGDIDGQ
-32 PDWRSDANT
+32 PDWRTDANRCC
-41 AAAYYDGDQLPP
+41 AYYDGDQIPP
-53 QVIQVLQQRGQPPEC
+53 QVAAVLEERGQPVEC

-93 ANFQNDETEK
+93 ANYENDDMEK

-133 KTGLSW
+133 KAGLSW

-149 GSRYIAE
+149 GPRYIAE
-156 EINRNEVYWDWT
+156 QINRNEVDWDWL
-168 SRRPDLRDCRWL
+168 SKKPDLRDARWV
-180 MRKRWMDVDEA
+180 RRRRWIDLDEA
-191 IMLFPQ
+191 VMLFPQ
-197 RAEVLQCA
+197 RAETLKNA
-205 VGQLWDDFADTD
+205 VGTWDTFDDIERID
-217 RLQGNDSDLEKGW
+217 GDDVDLRSGW
-230 GEMQNWSRQ
+230 EERQTWSRN
-239 ESEYMSVGRDRLMLY
+239 EAEYLSTSRDCIMLY
-254 VIYYRVYERIPMME
+254 VIYYRVYERIPMLA
-268 LPTGKFVEYDKNNIA
+268 LPTGKMVEYDKNNIT
-283 HAVAVGSGRVS
+283 HAVAVASGRVK
-294 VTMQLVSFIRESWWA
+294 VEMRLVSFIRESWWA
-309 GPYHLGDRACD
+309 GPYHLGDRPCD

-329 PFWGFRKDKNGIP
+329 PFWGFRKDQSGIP

-360 LKITWLMQA
+360 LKVTWLLQA
-369 KQIVMDDD
+369 SQVIMDSD
-377 ATNMSREQVRE
+377 ATNMTAEQVRK
-388 EANRPDGVI
+388 EANRPDGVF
-397 VLNADRKNKTKASD
+397 VLNADRKNKTKAAD
-411 ALQINSDSSVSAQQM
+411 ALQINRDSSVSAQQM

-450 SNAISGI
+450 TSGVVSGI

-482 ALGELILNYLLEDLK
+482 ALGELVLNYLLEDLK
-497 KRTDYSIVINR
+497 QKTSYTIVVNR
-508 KDKRRRKIVTINVK
+508 KDKRRRKVVTINTP
-522 GDDGAITNDIS
+522 GDDGKITNDIS

-555 DRLIGIIQKLPAQ
+555 DRLIGIIQKLPPQ

-579 LVEIPNKDEFVDR
+579 LVEIPNKDEFIDR
-592 VSRAMGTQDPEYM
+592 VSRALGTQDPQYM

-610 QAAQQQAKLNE
+610 QASQQQAKLNE
-621 FAQALQFKAQIAE
+621 FAQALQFKQQIAE
-634 IQNKDADTAN
+634 IQNKDADTAS

-653 ATADGQKYSDGLTMA
+653 ASADGQKYSDGLTMA
-668 QTGQIMQQMQINQ
+668 QTGQIMQQMELTQQTITQQGAQIQ
-681 QQITEMGQQMMQ
+681 QL
-693 MQQLIAQ
+693 QQLIIQ
-700 LVSSGARLELG
+700 LVNNGAKRELG
-711 AKASA
+711 S

>member
-1 MQIVQINKQRKHK
+1 MKLIEISKNRQHR

-19 EQLLKLMGDIDGQ
+19 TRLLNLMGDIDGQ
-32 PDWRSDANT
+32 PDWRTDANRCC
-41 AAAYYDGDQLPP
+41 AYYDGDQIPP
-53 QVIQVLQQRGQPPEC
+53 QVAAVLEERGQPVEC

-93 ANFQNDETEK
+93 ANYENDDMEK

-133 KTGLSW
+133 KAGLSW

-149 GSRYIAE
+149 GPRYIAE
-156 EINRNEVYWDWT
+156 QINRNEVDWDWL
-168 SRRPDLRDCRWL
+168 SKKPDLRDARWV
-180 MRKRWMDVDEA
+180 RRRRWIDLDEA
-191 IMLFPQ
+191 VMLFPQ
-197 RAEVLQCA
+197 RAETLKNA
-205 VGQLWDDFADTD
+205 VGTWDTFDDIERID
-217 RLQGNDSDLEKGW
+217 GDDVDLRSGW
-230 GEMQNWSRQ
+230 EERQTWSRN
-239 ESEYMSVGRDRLMLY
+239 EAEYLSTSRDRIMLY
-254 VIYYRVYERIPMME
+254 VIYYRVYERIPMLA
-268 LPTGKFVEYDKNNIA
+268 LPTGKMVEYDKNNIA
-283 HAVAVGSGRVS
+283 HAVAVASGRVK
-294 VTMQLVSFIRESWWA
+294 VEMRLVSFIRESWWA
-309 GPYHLGDRACD
+309 GPYHLGDRPCD

-329 PFWGFRKDKNGIP
+329 PFWGFRKDQNGIP

-360 LKITWLMQA
+360 LKVTWLLQA
-369 KQIVMDDD
+369 SQVIMDSD
-377 ATNMSREQVRE
+377 ATNMTAEQVRK
-388 EANRPDGVI
+388 EANRPDGVF
-397 VLNADRKNKTKASD
+397 VLNADRKNKTKAAD
-411 ALQINSDSSVSAQQM
+411 ALQINRDSSVSAQQM

-450 SNAISGI
+450 TSGVVSGI

-482 ALGELILNYLLEDLK
+482 ALGELVLNYLLEDLK
-497 KRTDYSIVINR
+497 QKTSYTIVVNR
-508 KDKRRRKIVTINVK
+508 KDKRRRKVVTINTP
-522 GDDGAITNDIS
+522 GDDGKITNDIS

-555 DRLIGIIQKLPAQ
+555 DRLIGIIQKLPPQ

-579 LVEIPNKDEFVDR
+579 LVEIPNKDEFIDR
-592 VSRAMGTQDPEYM
+592 VSRALGTQDPQYM

-610 QAAQQQAKLNE
+610 QASQQQAKLNE
-621 FAQALQFKAQIAE
+621 FAQALQFKQQIAE
-634 IQNKDADTAN
+634 IQNKDADTAS

-653 ATADGQKYSDGLTMA
+653 ASADGQKYSDGLTMA
-668 QTGQIMQQMQINQ
+668 QTGQIMQQMELTQQTITQQGAQIQ
-681 QQITEMGQQMMQ
+681 QL
-693 MQQLIAQ
+693 QQLIIQ
-700 LVSSGARLELG
+700 LVNNGAKRELG
-711 AKASA
+711 S

>member
-1 MQIVQINKQRKHK
+1 MKIIEISKNRQHR

-19 EQLLKLMGDIDGQ
+19 EQLLNIMGDIDGQ
-32 PDWRSDANT
+32 PDWRTDANRCC
-41 AAAYYDGDQLPP
+41 AYYDGDQIPP
-53 QVIQVLQQRGQPPEC
+53 QVAAVLEERGQPVEC

-93 ANFQNDETEK
+93 ANYENDDMEK

-133 KTGLSW
+133 KAGLSW

-149 GSRYIAE
+149 GPRYIAE
-156 EINRNEVYWDWT
+156 QINRNEVDWDWL
-168 SRRPDLRDCRWL
+168 SKKPDLRDARWV
-180 MRKRWMDVDEA
+180 RRRRWIDLDEA
-191 IMLFPQ
+191 VMLFPQ
-197 RAEVLQCA
+197 RAETLKNA
-205 VGQLWDDFADTD
+205 VGTWDTFDDIERID
-217 RLQGNDSDLEKGW
+217 GDDVDLRSGW
-230 GEMQNWSRQ
+230 EERQTWSRN
-239 ESEYMSVGRDRLMLY
+239 EAEYLSTSRDRIMLY
-254 VIYYRVYERIPMME
+254 VIYYRVYERIPMLA
-268 LPTGKFVEYDKNNIA
+268 LPTGKMVEYDKNNIT
-283 HAVAVGSGRVS
+283 HAVAVASGRVK
-294 VTMQLVSFIRESWWA
+294 VEMRLVSFIRESWWA
-309 GPYHLGDRACD
+309 GPYHLGDRPCD

-329 PFWGFRKDKNGIP
+329 PFWGFRKDQSGVP

-360 LKITWLMQA
+360 LKVTWLLQA
-369 KQIVMDDD
+369 SQVIMDSD
-377 ATNMSREQVRE
+377 ATNMTAEQVRK
-388 EANRPDGVI
+388 EANRPDGVFI
-397 VLNADRKNKTKASD
+397 LNADRKNKTKAAD
-411 ALQINSDSSVSAQQM
+411 ALQINRDSSVSAQQM
-426 QVMEY
+426 QIMEY

-450 SNAISGI
+450 SSGVVSGI

-482 ALGELILNYLLEDLK
+482 ALGELVLNYLLEDLK
-497 KRTDYSIVINR
+497 QMTNYTIVVNR
-508 KDKRRRKIVTINVK
+508 KDKRRRKVVTINTP
-522 GDDGAITNDIS
+522 GDDGKITNDIS

-555 DRLIGIIQKLPAQ
+555 DRLIGIIQKLPPQ

-579 LVEIPNKDEFVDR
+579 LVEIPNKDEFIDR
-592 VSRAMGTQDPEYM
+592 VSRAMGTQDPQYM

-621 FAQALQFKAQIAE
+621 FAQALQFKQQIAE

-653 ATADGQKYSDGLTMA
+653 ASADGQKYSDGLTMA
-668 QTGQIMQQMQINQ
+668 QTGQIMQQMEMTQQTITQ
-681 QQITEMGQQMMQ
+681 QGQQIQQL
-693 MQQLIAQ
+693 QQLIIQ
-700 LVSSGARLELG
+700 LVSG
-711 AKASA
+711 

>member
-1 MQIVQINKQRKHK
+1 MKLIEISKNRQHR

-19 EQLLKLMGDIDGQ
+19 TQLLNLMGDIDGQ
-32 PDWRSDANT
+32 PDWRTDANRCC
-41 AAAYYDGDQLPP
+41 AYYDGDQIPP
-53 QVIQVLQQRGQPPEC
+53 QVAAVLEERGQPVEC

-93 ANFQNDETEK
+93 ANYENDDMEK

-133 KTGLSW
+133 KAGLSW

-149 GSRYIAE
+149 GPRYIAE
-156 EINRNEVYWDWT
+156 QINRNEVDWDWL
-168 SRRPDLRDCRWL
+168 SKKPDLRDARWV
-180 MRKRWMDVDEA
+180 RRRRWIDLDEA
-191 IMLFPQ
+191 VMLFPQ
-197 RAEVLQCA
+197 RAETLKNA
-205 VGQLWDDFADTD
+205 VGTWDTFDDIERID
-217 RLQGNDSDLEKGW
+217 GDDVDLRSGW
-230 GEMQNWSRQ
+230 EERQTWSRN
-239 ESEYMSVGRDRLMLY
+239 EAEYLSTSRDRIMLY
-254 VIYYRVYERIPMME
+254 VIYYRVYERIPMLA
-268 LPTGKFVEYDKNNIA
+268 LPTGKMVEYDKNNVA
-283 HAVAVGSGRVS
+283 HAVAVASGRVK
-294 VTMQLVSFIRESWWA
+294 VEMRLVSFIRESWWA
-309 GPYHLGDRACD
+309 GPYHLGDRPCD

-329 PFWGFRKDKNGIP
+329 PFWGFRKDQSGIP

-360 LKITWLMQA
+360 LKVTWLLQA
-369 KQIVMDDD
+369 SQVIMDSD
-377 ATNMSREQVRE
+377 ATNMTAEQVRK
-388 EANRPDGVI
+388 EANRPDGVFI
-397 VLNADRKNKTKASD
+397 LNADRKNKTKAAD
-411 ALQINSDSSVSAQQM
+411 ALQINRDSSVSAQQM

-450 SNAISGI
+450 TSGVVSGI

-482 ALGELILNYLLEDLK
+482 ALGELVLNYLLEDLK
-497 KRTDYSIVINR
+497 QKTSYTIVVNR
-508 KDKRRRKIVTINVK
+508 KDKRRRKVVTINTP
-522 GDDGAITNDIS
+522 GDDGKITNDIS

-555 DRLIGIIQKLPAQ
+555 DRLIGIIQKLPPQ

-579 LVEIPNKDEFVDR
+579 LVEIPNKDEFIDR
-592 VSRAMGTQDPEYM
+592 VSRALGTQDPQYM

-610 QAAQQQAKLNE
+610 QASQQQAKLNE
-621 FAQALQFKAQIAE
+621 FAQALQFKQQIAE
-634 IQNKDADTAN
+634 IQNKDADTAS

-653 ATADGQKYSDGLTMA
+653 ASADGQKYSDGLTMA
-668 QTGQIMQQMQINQ
+668 QTGQIMQQMELTQQTITQ
-681 QQITEMGQQMMQ
+681 QGQQI
-693 MQQLIAQ
+693 QQLQQLVIQ
-700 LVSSGARLELG
+700 LVSGG
-711 AKASA
+711 AKMELES

>member
-1 MQIVQINKQRKHK
+1 MTI
-14 GQFTQ
+14 
-19 EQLLKLMGDIDGQ
+19 
-32 PDWRSDANT
+32 RS
-41 AAAYYDGDQLPP
+41 
-53 QVIQVLQQRGQPPEC
+53 
-68 QNLIAPAIDSVL
+68 
-80 GTEAKTRSDLRVE
+80 TEAKTRSDLRVE
-93 ANFQNDETEK
+93 ANYENDDMEK

-133 KTGLSW
+133 KAGLSW

-149 GSRYIAE
+149 GPRYIAE
-156 EINRNEVYWDWT
+156 QINRNEIDWDWL
-168 SRRPDLRDCRWL
+168 SKKPDLRDARWV
-180 MRKRWMDVDEA
+180 RRRRWIDLDEA
-191 IMLFPQ
+191 VMLFPQ
-197 RAEVLQCA
+197 RAETLKNA
-205 VGQLWDDFADTD
+205 VGTWDTFDDIERID
-217 RLQGNDSDLEKGW
+217 GDDVDLRSGW
-230 GEMQNWSRQ
+230 EERQTWSRN
-239 ESEYMSVGRDRLMLY
+239 EAEYLSTSRDRIMLY
-254 VIYYRVYERIPMME
+254 VIYYRVYERIPMLA
-268 LPTGKFVEYDKNNIA
+268 LPTGKMVEYDKNNIT
-283 HAVAVGSGRVS
+283 HAVAVASGRVK
-294 VTMQLVSFIRESWWA
+294 VEMRLVSFIRESWWA
-309 GPYHLGDRACD
+309 GPYHLGDRPCD

-329 PFWGFRKDKNGIP
+329 PFWGFRKDQSGIP

-360 LKITWLMQA
+360 LKVTWLLQA
-369 KQIVMDDD
+369 SQVIMDSD
-377 ATNMSREQVRE
+377 ATNMTAEQVRK
-388 EANRPDGVI
+388 EANRPDGVF
-397 VLNADRKNKTKASD
+397 VLNADRKNKTKAAD
-411 ALQINSDSSVSAQQM
+411 ALQINRDSSVSAQQM

-450 SNAISGI
+450 TSGVVSGV

-482 ALGELILNYLLEDLK
+482 ALGELVLNYLLEDLK
-497 KRTDYSIVINR
+497 QKTNYTVVVNK
-508 KDKRRRKIVTINVK
+508 KDKRRRKVVTINTP
-522 GDDGAITNDIS
+522 GDDGKITNDIS

-555 DRLIGIIQKLPAQ
+555 DRMIGIIQKLPPQ

-592 VSRAMGTQDPEYM
+592 VSRAMGTQDPQYM

-621 FAQALQFKAQIAE
+621 FAQALQFKQQIAD

-653 ATADGQKYSDGLTMA
+653 ASADGQKYSDGLTMA
-668 QTGQIMQQMQINQ
+668 QTGQIMQQMEMNQ
-681 QQITEMGQQMMQ
+681 RQITLMGKQLEQL
-693 MQQLIAQ
+693 QQLVIQ
-700 LVSSGARLELG
+700 LVKE
-711 AKASA
+711 

>member
-1 MQIVQINKQRKHK
+1 MKIIEISKNRQHR

-19 EQLLKLMGDIDGQ
+19 DQLLNIMGDIDGQ
-32 PDWRSDANT
+32 PDWRTDANRCC
-41 AAAYYDGDQLPP
+41 AYYDGDQIPP
-53 QVIQVLQQRGQPPEC
+53 QVAAVLEERGQPVEC

-93 ANFQNDETEK
+93 ANYENDDMEK

-133 KTGLSW
+133 KAGLSW

-149 GSRYIAE
+149 GPRYIAE
-156 EINRNEVYWDWT
+156 QINRNEVDWDWL
-168 SRRPDLRDCRWL
+168 SKKPDLRDARWV
-180 MRKRWMDVDEA
+180 RRRRWIDLDEA
-191 IMLFPQ
+191 VMLFPQ
-197 RAEVLQCA
+197 RAETLKNA
-205 VGQLWDDFADTD
+205 VGTWDTFDDIERID
-217 RLQGNDSDLEKGW
+217 GDDVDLRSGW
-230 GEMQNWSRQ
+230 EERQTWSRN
-239 ESEYMSVGRDRLMLY
+239 EAEYLSTSRDRIMLY
-254 VIYYRVYERIPMME
+254 VIYYRVYERIPMLA
-268 LPTGKFVEYDKNNIA
+268 LPTGKMVEYDKNNIT
-283 HAVAVGSGRVS
+283 HAVAVASGRVK
-294 VTMQLVSFIRESWWA
+294 VEMRLVSFIRESWWA
-309 GPYHLGDRACD
+309 GPYHLGDRPCD

-329 PFWGFRKDKNGIP
+329 PFWGFRKDQSGIP

-360 LKITWLMQA
+360 LKVTWLLQA
-369 KQIVMDDD
+369 SQVIMDSD
-377 ATNMSREQVRE
+377 ATNMTAEQVRK
-388 EANRPDGVI
+388 EANRPDGVF
-397 VLNADRKNKTKASD
+397 VLNADRKNKTKAAD
-411 ALQINSDSSVSAQQM
+411 ALQINRDSSVSAQQM
-426 QVMEY
+426 QIMEY

-450 SNAISGI
+450 SSGVVSGI

-482 ALGELILNYLLEDLK
+482 ALGDLVLNYLLEDLK
-497 KRTDYSIVINR
+497 QMTNYTIVVNR
-508 KDKRRRKIVTINVK
+508 KDKRRRKVVTINTP
-522 GDDGAITNDIS
+522 GDDGKITNDIS

-555 DRLIGIIQKLPAQ
+555 DRLIGIIQKLPPQ

-579 LVEIPNKDEFVDR
+579 LVEIPNKDEFIDR
-592 VSRAMGTQDPEYM
+592 VSRAMGTQDPQYM

-621 FAQALQFKAQIAE
+621 FAQALQFKQQIAE

-653 ATADGQKYSDGLTMA
+653 ASADGQKYSDGLTMA
-668 QTGQIMQQMQINQ
+668 QTGQIMQQMEMNQ
-681 QQITEMGQQMMQ
+681 QQISMMGEQMKQ
-693 MQQLIAQ
+693 MQSLITQLIT
-700 LVSSGARLELG
+700 SGARLEME
-711 AKASA
+711 KS

>member
-1 MQIVQINKQRKHK
+1 MKIIEISKNRQHR

-19 EQLLKLMGDIDGQ
+19 EQLLNIMGDIDGQ
-32 PDWRSDANT
+32 PDWRTDANRCC
-41 AAAYYDGDQLPP
+41 AYYDGDQIPP
-53 QVIQVLQQRGQPPEC
+53 QVAAVLEERGQPVEC

-93 ANFQNDETEK
+93 ANYENDDMEK

-133 KTGLSW
+133 KAGLSW

-149 GSRYIAE
+149 GPRYIAE
-156 EINRNEVYWDWT
+156 QINRNEVDWDWL
-168 SRRPDLRDCRWL
+168 SKKPDLRDARWV
-180 MRKRWMDVDEA
+180 RRRRWIDLDEA
-191 IMLFPQ
+191 VMLFPQ
-197 RAEVLQCA
+197 RAETLKNA
-205 VGQLWDDFADTD
+205 VGTWDTFDDIERID
-217 RLQGNDSDLEKGW
+217 GDDVDLRSGW
-230 GEMQNWSRQ
+230 EERQTWSRN
-239 ESEYMSVGRDRLMLY
+239 EAEYLSTSRDRIMLY
-254 VIYYRVYERIPMME
+254 VIYYRVYERIPMLA
-268 LPTGKFVEYDKNNIA
+268 LPTGKMVEYDKNNIT
-283 HAVAVGSGRVS
+283 HAVAVASGRVK
-294 VTMQLVSFIRESWWA
+294 VEMRLVSFIRESWWA
-309 GPYHLGDRACD
+309 GPYHLGDRPCD

-329 PFWGFRKDKNGIP
+329 PFWGFRKDQSGIP

-360 LKITWLMQA
+360 LKVTWLLQA
-369 KQIVMDDD
+369 SQVIMDSD
-377 ATNMSREQVRE
+377 ATNMTAEQVRK
-388 EANRPDGVI
+388 EANRPDGVFI
-397 VLNADRKNKTKASD
+397 LNADRKNKTKAAD
-411 ALQINSDSSVSAQQM
+411 ALQINRDSSVSAQQM
-426 QVMEY
+426 QIMEY

-450 SNAISGI
+450 SSGVVSGI

-482 ALGELILNYLLEDLK
+482 ALGELVLNYLLEDLK
-497 KRTDYSIVINR
+497 QMTNYTIVVNR
-508 KDKRRRKIVTINVK
+508 KDKRRRKVVTINTP
-522 GDDGAITNDIS
+522 GNDGKITNDIS

-555 DRLIGIIQKLPAQ
+555 DRLIGIIQKLPPQ

-579 LVEIPNKDEFVDR
+579 LVEIPNKDEFIDR
-592 VSRAMGTQDPEYM
+592 VSRALGTQDPQYM

-610 QAAQQQAKLNE
+610 KAAQQQAKLNE
-621 FAQALQFKAQIAE
+621 FAQALQFKQQIAE

-653 ATADGQKYSDGLTMA
+653 ASADGQKYSDGLTMA
-668 QTGQIMQQMQINQ
+668 QTGQIMQQMELTQQTITQ
-681 QQITEMGQQMMQ
+681 QGQQI
-693 MQQLIAQ
+693 QQLQQLVIQ
-700 LVSSGARLELG
+700 LVSGGAKMELG
-711 AKASA
+711 S

>member
-1 MQIVQINKQRKHK
+1 MKLIEISKNRQHR

-19 EQLLKLMGDIDGQ
+19 SQLLNLMGDIDGQ
-32 PDWRSDANT
+32 PDWRTDANRCS
-41 AAAYYDGDQLPP
+41 AYYDGDQIPP
-53 QVIQVLQQRGQPPEC
+53 QVAAVLEERGQPVEC

-93 ANFQNDETEK
+93 ANYENDDMEK

-133 KTGLSW
+133 KAGLSW

-149 GSRYIAE
+149 GPRYIAE
-156 EINRNEVYWDWT
+156 QINRNEVDWDWL
-168 SRRPDLRDCRWL
+168 SKKPDLRDARWV
-180 MRKRWMDVDEA
+180 RRRRWIDLDEA
-191 IMLFPQ
+191 VMLFPQ
-197 RAEVLQCA
+197 RAETLKNA
-205 VGQLWDDFADTD
+205 VGTWDTFDDIERID
-217 RLQGNDSDLEKGW
+217 GDDVDLRSGW
-230 GEMQNWSRQ
+230 EERQTWSRN
-239 ESEYMSVGRDRLMLY
+239 EAEYLSTSRDRIMLY
-254 VIYYRVYERIPMME
+254 VIYYRVYERIPMLA
-268 LPTGKFVEYDKNNIA
+268 LPTGKMVEYDKNNVA
-283 HAVAVGSGRVS
+283 HAVAVASGRVK
-294 VTMQLVSFIRESWWA
+294 VEMRLVSFIRESWWA
-309 GPYHLGDRACD
+309 GPYHLGDRPCD

-329 PFWGFRKDKNGIP
+329 PFWGFRKDQSGIP

-360 LKITWLMQA
+360 LKVTWLLQA
-369 KQIVMDDD
+369 SQIIMDSD
-377 ATNMSREQVRE
+377 ATNMTAEQVRK
-388 EANRPDGVI
+388 EANRPDGVF
-397 VLNADRKNKTKASD
+397 VLNADRKNKTKAAD
-411 ALQINSDSSVSAQQM
+411 ALQINRDSSVSAQQM

-450 SNAISGI
+450 TSGVVSGI

-482 ALGELILNYLLEDLK
+482 ALGELVLNYLLEDLK
-497 KRTDYSIVINR
+497 QKTSYTIVVNR
-508 KDKRRRKIVTINVK
+508 KDKRRRKVVTINK
-522 GDDGAITNDIS
+522 PGDDGKITNDIS

-555 DRLIGIIQKLPAQ
+555 DRLIGIIQKLPPQ

-579 LVEIPNKDEFVDR
+579 LVEIPNKDEFIDR
-592 VSRAMGTQDPEYM
+592 VSRALGTQDPQYM

-610 QAAQQQAKLNE
+610 QASQQQAKLNE
-621 FAQALQFKAQIAE
+621 FAQALQFKQQIAE
-634 IQNKDADTAN
+634 IQNKDADTAS

-653 ATADGQKYSDGLTMA
+653 ASAEGQKYSDGLTMA
-668 QTGQIMQQMQINQ
+668 QTGQIMQQMELTQQTITQ
-681 QQITEMGQQMMQ
+681 QGQQIQQL
-693 MQQLIAQ
+693 QQLIIQ
-700 LVSSGARLELG
+700 IISRGPEVELQ
-711 AKASA
+711 K

>member
-1 MQIVQINKQRKHK
+1 MKLIEISKNRQHR

-19 EQLLKLMGDIDGQ
+19 TQLLNLMGDIDGQ
-32 PDWRSDANT
+32 PDWRTDANRCC
-41 AAAYYDGDQLPP
+41 AYYDGDQIPP
-53 QVIQVLQQRGQPPEC
+53 QVAAVLEERGQPVEC

-93 ANFQNDETEK
+93 ANYENDDMEK

-133 KTGLSW
+133 KAGLSW
-139 VEVRRNPDVT
+139 GEVRRNPDVT
-149 GSRYIAE
+149 GPRYIAE
-156 EINRNEVYWDWT
+156 QINRNEVDWDWL
-168 SRRPDLRDCRWL
+168 SKKPDLRDARWV
-180 MRKRWMDVDEA
+180 RRRRWIDLDEA
-191 IMLFPQ
+191 VMLFPQ
-197 RAEVLQCA
+197 RAETLKNA
-205 VGQLWDDFADTD
+205 VGTWDTFDDIERID
-217 RLQGNDSDLEKGW
+217 GDDVDLRSGW
-230 GEMQNWSRQ
+230 EERQTWSRN
-239 ESEYMSVGRDRLMLY
+239 EAEYLSTSRDRIMLY
-254 VIYYRVYERIPMME
+254 VIYYRVYERIPMLA
-268 LPTGKFVEYDKNNIA
+268 LPTGKMVEYDKNNIA
-283 HAVAVGSGRVS
+283 HAVAVASGRVK
-294 VTMQLVSFIRESWWA
+294 VEMRLVSFIRESWWA
-309 GPYHLGDRACD
+309 GPYHLGDRPCD

-329 PFWGFRKDKNGIP
+329 PFWGFRKDQSGIP

-360 LKITWLMQA
+360 LKVTWLLQA
-369 KQIVMDDD
+369 SQVIMDSD
-377 ATNMSREQVRE
+377 ATSMTAEQVRK
-388 EANRPDGVI
+388 EANRPDGVF
-397 VLNADRKNKTKASD
+397 VLNADRKNKTKAAD
-411 ALQINSDSSVSAQQM
+411 ALQINRDSSVSAQQM

-450 SNAISGI
+450 TSGVVSGI

-482 ALGELILNYLLEDLK
+482 ALGELVLNYLLEDLK
-497 KRTDYSIVINR
+497 QKTSYTIVVNR
-508 KDKRRRKIVTINVK
+508 KEKRRRKVVTINTP
-522 GDDGAITNDIS
+522 GDDGKITNDIS

-555 DRLIGIIQKLPAQ
+555 DRLIGIIQKLPPQ

-579 LVEIPNKDEFVDR
+579 LVEIPNKDEFIDR
-592 VSRAMGTQDPEYM
+592 VSRALGTQDPQYM

-610 QAAQQQAKLNE
+610 QASQQQAKLNE
-621 FAQALQFKAQIAE
+621 FAQALQFKQQIAE

-653 ATADGQKYSDGLTMA
+653 ASADGQKYSDGLTMA
-668 QTGQIMQQMQINQ
+668 QTGQIMQQMELTQQTITQQGAQI
-681 QQITEMGQQMMQ
+681 
-693 MQQLIAQ
+693 QQLQQLVIQ
-700 LVSSGARLELG
+700 LVSGGAKMELG
-711 AKASA
+711 G

>member
-1 MQIVQINKQRKHK
+1 MKLIEISKNRQHR

-19 EQLLKLMGDIDGQ
+19 TRLLNLMGDIDGQ
-32 PDWRSDANT
+32 PDWRTDANRCC
-41 AAAYYDGDQLPP
+41 AYYDGDQIPP
-53 QVIQVLQQRGQPPEC
+53 QVAAVLEERGQPVEC

-93 ANFQNDETEK
+93 ANYENDDMEK

-133 KTGLSW
+133 KAGLSW

-156 EINRNEVYWDWT
+156 QINRNEVDWDWL
-168 SRRPDLRDCRWL
+168 SKKPDLRDARWV
-180 MRKRWMDVDEA
+180 RRRRWIDLDEA
-191 IMLFPQ
+191 VMLFPQ
-197 RAEVLQCA
+197 RAETLKNA
-205 VGQLWDDFADTD
+205 VGTWDTFDDIERID
-217 RLQGNDSDLEKGW
+217 GDDVDLRSGW
-230 GEMQNWSRQ
+230 EERQTWSRN
-239 ESEYMSVGRDRLMLY
+239 EAEYLSTSRDRIMLY
-254 VIYYRVYERIPMME
+254 VIYYRVYERIPMLA
-268 LPTGKFVEYDKNNIA
+268 LPTGKMVEYDKNNIA
-283 HAVAVGSGRVS
+283 HAVAVASGRVK
-294 VTMQLVSFIRESWWA
+294 VEMRLVSFIRESWWA
-309 GPYHLGDRACD
+309 GPYHLGDRPCD

-329 PFWGFRKDKNGIP
+329 PFWGFRKDQSGIP

-360 LKITWLMQA
+360 LKVTWLLQA
-369 KQIVMDDD
+369 SQVIMDSD
-377 ATNMSREQVRE
+377 ATNMTAEQVRK
-388 EANRPDGVI
+388 EANRPDGVFI
-397 VLNADRKNKTKASD
+397 LNADRKNKTKAAD
-411 ALQINSDSSVSAQQM
+411 ALQINRDSSVSAQQM

-450 SNAISGI
+450 TSGVVSGI

-482 ALGELILNYLLEDLK
+482 ALGELVLNYLLEDLK
-497 KRTDYSIVINR
+497 QKTSYTIVVNR
-508 KDKRRRKIVTINVK
+508 KDKRRRKVVTINTP
-522 GDDGAITNDIS
+522 GDDGKITNDIS

-555 DRLIGIIQKLPAQ
+555 DRLIGIIQKLPPQ

-579 LVEIPNKDEFVDR
+579 LVEIPNKDEFIDR
-592 VSRAMGTQDPEYM
+592 VSRALGTQDPQYM

-610 QAAQQQAKLNE
+610 QASQQQAKLNE
-621 FAQALQFKAQIAE
+621 FAQALQFKQQIAE
-634 IQNKDADTAN
+634 IQNKDADTAS

-653 ATADGQKYSDGLTMA
+653 ASADGQKYSDGLTMA
-668 QTGQIMQQMQINQ
+668 QTGQIMQQMELTQQTITQQGAQIQ
-681 QQITEMGQQMMQ
+681 QL
-693 MQQLIAQ
+693 QQLIIQ
-700 LVSSGARLELG
+700 LVNNGAKRELG
-711 AKASA
+711 S

>member
-1 MQIVQINKQRKHK
+1 MKIIEISNNRQHR

-19 EQLLKLMGDIDGQ
+19 EQLLNIMGDIDGQ
-32 PDWRSDANT
+32 PDWRTDANRCC
-41 AAAYYDGDQLPP
+41 AYYDGDQIPP
-53 QVIQVLQQRGQPPEC
+53 QVAAVLEERGQPVEC

-80 GTEAKTRSDLRVE
+80 GTEAKTRSDMRVE
-93 ANFQNDETEK
+93 ANYENDDMEK

-133 KTGLSW
+133 KAGLSW

-149 GSRYIAE
+149 GPRYIAE
-156 EINRNEVYWDWT
+156 QINRNEVDWDWL
-168 SRRPDLRDCRWL
+168 SKKPDLRDARWV
-180 MRKRWMDVDEA
+180 RRRRWIDLDEA
-191 IMLFPQ
+191 VMLFPQ
-197 RAEVLQCA
+197 RAETLKNA
-205 VGQLWDDFADTD
+205 VGTWDTFDDIERID
-217 RLQGNDSDLEKGW
+217 GDDVDLRSGW
-230 GEMQNWSRQ
+230 EERQTWSRN
-239 ESEYMSVGRDRLMLY
+239 EAEYLSTSRDRIMLY
-254 VIYYRVYERIPMME
+254 VIYYRVYERIPMLA
-268 LPTGKFVEYDKNNIA
+268 LPTGKLVEYDKNNIT
-283 HAVAVGSGRVS
+283 HAVAVASGRVK
-294 VTMQLVSFIRESWWA
+294 VEMRLVSFIRESWWA
-309 GPYHLGDRACD
+309 GPYHLGDRPCD

-329 PFWGFRKDKNGIP
+329 PFWGFRKDQSGIP

-360 LKITWLMQA
+360 LKVTWLLQA
-369 KQIVMDDD
+369 SQVIMDSD
-377 ATNMSREQVRE
+377 ATNMTAEQVRK
-388 EANRPDGVI
+388 EANRPDGVF
-397 VLNADRKNKTKASD
+397 VLNADRKNKTKAAD
-411 ALQINSDSSVSAQQM
+411 ALQINRDSSVSAQQM
-426 QVMEY
+426 QIMEY

-450 SNAISGI
+450 SSGVVSGI

-482 ALGELILNYLLEDLK
+482 ALGELVLNYLLEDLK
-497 KRTDYSIVINR
+497 QMTNYTIVVNR
-508 KDKRRRKIVTINVK
+508 KDKRRRKVVTINTP
-522 GDDGAITNDIS
+522 GDDGKITNDIS

-555 DRLIGIIQKLPAQ
+555 DRLIGIIQKLPPQ

-592 VSRAMGTQDPEYM
+592 VSRAMGTQDPQYM

-621 FAQALQFKAQIAE
+621 FAQALQFKQQIAE

-653 ATADGQKYSDGLTMA
+653 ASADGQKYSDGLTMA
-668 QTGQIMQQMQINQ
+668 QTGQIMQQMEMNQ
-681 QQITEMGQQMMQ
+681 QQISMMGEQMKQ
-693 MQQLIAQ
+693 MQSLITQLIT
-700 LVSSGARLELG
+700 SGARIEME
-711 AKASA
+711 KS

>member
-1 MQIVQINKQRKHK
+1 MKLIEISKNSQHR

-19 EQLLKLMGDIDGQ
+19 TQLLNLMGDIDGQ
-32 PDWRSDANT
+32 PDWRTDANRCS
-41 AAAYYDGDQLPP
+41 AYYDGDQIPP
-53 QVIQVLQQRGQPPEC
+53 QVAAVLEERGQPVEC

-93 ANFQNDETEK
+93 ANYENDDMEK

-133 KTGLSW
+133 KAGLSW

-149 GSRYIAE
+149 GPRYIAE
-156 EINRNEVYWDWT
+156 QINRNEVDWDWL
-168 SRRPDLRDCRWL
+168 SKKPDLRDARWV
-180 MRKRWMDVDEA
+180 RRRRWIDLDEA
-191 IMLFPQ
+191 VMLFPQ
-197 RAEVLQCA
+197 RAETLKNA
-205 VGQLWDDFADTD
+205 VGTWDTFDDIERID
-217 RLQGNDSDLEKGW
+217 GDDVDLRSGW
-230 GEMQNWSRQ
+230 EERQTWSRN
-239 ESEYMSVGRDRLMLY
+239 EAEYLSTSRDRIMLY
-254 VIYYRVYERIPMME
+254 VIYYRVYERIPMLA
-268 LPTGKFVEYDKNNIA
+268 LPTGKMVEYDKNNVA
-283 HAVAVGSGRVS
+283 HAVAVASGRVK
-294 VTMQLVSFIRESWWA
+294 VEMRLVSFIRESWWA
-309 GPYHLGDRACD
+309 GPYHLGDRPCD

-329 PFWGFRKDKNGIP
+329 PFWGFRKDQSGIP

-360 LKITWLMQA
+360 LKVTWLLQA
-369 KQIVMDDD
+369 SQVIMDSD
-377 ATNMSREQVRE
+377 ATNMTAEQVRK
-388 EANRPDGVI
+388 EANRPDGVF
-397 VLNADRKNKTKASD
+397 VLNADRKNKTKAAD
-411 ALQINSDSSVSAQQM
+411 ALQINRDSSVSAQQM

-450 SNAISGI
+450 TSGVVSGI

-482 ALGELILNYLLEDLK
+482 ALGELVLNYLLEDLK
-497 KRTDYSIVINR
+497 QKTSYTIVVNR
-508 KDKRRRKIVTINVK
+508 KDKRRRKVVTINTP
-522 GDDGAITNDIS
+522 GDDGKITNDIS

-555 DRLIGIIQKLPAQ
+555 DRLIGIIQKLPPQ

-579 LVEIPNKDEFVDR
+579 LVEIPNKDEFIDR
-592 VSRAMGTQDPEYM
+592 VSRALGTQDPQYM

-610 QAAQQQAKLNE
+610 QASQQQAKLNE
-621 FAQALQFKAQIAE
+621 FAQALQFKQQIAE
-634 IQNKDADTAN
+634 IQNKDADTAS

-653 ATADGQKYSDGLTMA
+653 ASADGQKYSDGLTMA
-668 QTGQIMQQMQINQ
+668 QTGQIMQQMELTQQTITQQGAQI
-681 QQITEMGQQMMQ
+681 
-693 MQQLIAQ
+693 QQLQQFIIQ
-700 LVSSGARLELG
+700 LVSKGAKLEL
-711 AKASA
+711 